1 MNAQSPSI
9 RAVVDHNL
17 FVSGLISAH
26 GLTSQLIA
34 QFRQDAFVL
43 VTSAQL
49 RSELEEV
56 LRRDRFRTKYGL
68 TPEEVADFLFLVDTK
83 ALLVRP
89 SRHLPVTIRDPKDAI
104 VLATAV
110 GGSADFVV
118 SGDDDLLTLAA
129 DTRLGSLR
137 IRTVRAFLEV
147 LAHS

>member
-1 MNAQSPSI
+1 MSAQSPSI

-26 GLTSQLIA
+26 GLPSQLIS
-34 QFRQDAFVL
+34 QFRQDAYVL

-83 ALLVRP
+83 ALFVRP
-89 SRHLPVTIRDPKDAI
+89 IQHLPVTIRDPKDAI
-104 VLATAV
+104 VLATAL
-110 GGSADFVV
+110 GGRADYVV
-118 SGDDDLLTLAA
+118 SGDDDLLSVAA
-129 DTRLGSLR
+129 DPRLGDLR
-137 IRTVRAFLEV
+137 IRTVREFLEV
-147 LAHS
+147 LSHP